1 MNMRTNTGVLPIVVA
16 EWSESDHHHWAFL
29 LGTVPVGPDSSS
41 LTKVASGQVP
51 APSTCAERCSE
62 CGQRC
67 PPSSQP
73 SSSQPT

>member
-1 MNMRTNTGVLPIVVA
+1 MCTLSIVVA
-16 EWSESDHHHWAFL
+16 EWSESDYHHWAFL
-29 LGTVPVGPDSSS
+29 LGTRGPVGPEFSS

-67 PPSSQP
+67 KPSSQP
-73 SSSQPT
+73 SSSQPTS